1 MADPPAAGD
10 GGVDVHRR
18 VVDQHVDPAEGR
30 RRVGREPLHLRRVG
44 QVGAEQRVPL
54 AVEAGEDRLGALAG
68 AAVVHDDPV
77 APGGERAGGG
87 GADPA
92 GRAGD
97 QDPATGVAHAGQR
110 SPAGEPGRRTTD
122 PPARRAPAGC
132 LTVAG

>member
-1 MADPPAAGD
+1 M
-10 GGVDVHRR
+10 
-18 VVDQHVDPAEGR
+18 
-30 RRVGREPLHLRRVG
+30 
-44 QVGAEQRVPL
+44 PL

-110 SPAGEPGRRTTD
+110 SPAREPGLAPRATTA
-122 PPARRAPAGC
+122 PTCTPRPAGC